1 MTYNV
6 VEGQETIIIV
16 ETDVEGQET
25 TKIQTE
31 NNNLDSK
38 LVKYSFK
45 TTCKYQKSDRSA
57 DCTGICDY
65 SRSDY
70 GCAISMSSVGIMFG
84 VIITIGLI
92 IVAIVIG
99 SENWIVTIM
108 VVLTGILLNIC
119 MIMICRCCQ
128 NMYLYEYEIVFN
140 ESIQQIEIYETH
152 LNKTKMKQSIKYDE
166 FAQLWMEESED
177 KRLPPPYK
185 VGVVSVVTVK
195 GSHIRINKYYVSG
208 HRMSRTKGLITKA
221 NHYWTVGRFNEQIKR
236 MN

>member
-45 TTCKYQKSDRSA
+45 TTCKYQKSDRAA
-57 DCTGICDY
+57 DCFCY

-92 IVAIVIG
+92 IVAIATG
-99 SENWIVTIM
+99 SENWSVTII

-128 NMYLYEYEIVFN
+128 NMYLYEYEIIFN

-166 FAQLWMEESED
+166 FAQLWMEEAED
-177 KRLPPPYK
+177 KRLSTPYK
-185 VGVVSVVTVK
+185 VGVVSVVTIK
-195 GSHIRINKYYVSG
+195 GSYIRVNKYYVSG
-208 HRMSRTKGLITKA
+208 HEMTQTEGLIRKA
-221 NHYWTVGRFNEQIKR
+221 NHYWTVDRFNERI
-236 MN
+236 NPN